1 MVSLNKLRK
10 ATDLNSKLLKVIS
23 AEQIEDLAKGG
34 LCPHYRLY
42 NPASKEESI
51 WFIASEM
58 LEWFENNYIKVV
70 KGHLNLEIKF
80 LQFSPVAE
88 KTAVPSELSQIK
100 ELYELPLS
108 ALYNASGVYF
118 LCLDGAIQYIG
129 QSVNVS
135 SRISQH
141 ISEKKKKFNQ
151 IFFTP
156 CPENQLNDLEGF
168 LVRKFNPPL
177 TKSSPT
183 VRNLNI
189 ADSFFKTE
197 LF

>member
-1 MVSLNKLRK
+1 MVNLTKLRK
-10 ATDLNSKLLKVIS
+10 ASELNAKLLQVIS
-23 AEQIEDLAKGG
+23 PEQIEDLAKGG

-42 NPASKEESI
+42 NPASKDESF

-58 LEWFENNYIKVV
+58 LEWFENNYIKAV

-80 LQFSPVAE
+80 LQFSPTTE
-88 KTAVPSELSQIK
+88 KTAVPTELSQIR
-100 ELYELPLS
+100 ELYELPFS
-108 ALYNASGVYF
+108 ALYNASGIYF
-118 LCLDGAIQYIG
+118 LCLNGKIQYIG

-135 SRISQH
+135 NRVAQH
-141 ISEKKKKFNQ
+141 ISENKKEFNQ

-177 TKSSPT
+177 TKSSP
-183 VRNLNI
+183 VIRNFAVANAFLNNC
-189 ADSFFKTE
+189 
-197 LF
+197 